1 MKLELGSEV
10 IGPLITF
17 FAIHST
23 PEANQVKVTESLNVF
38 TGLLSGILFGKQ
50 KRKKKNNPLT
60 LLLQESVVVCFAA
73 FPLAVLVL
81 VY

>member
-50 KRKKKNNPLT
+50 KRKKNNPLT

>member
-50 KRKKKNNPLT
+50 KRKKKQSVDFNLT
-60 LLLQESVVVCFAA
+60 GICGCDRLMCLCM
-73 FPLAVLVL
+73 
-81 VY
+81 